1 MILCGLWYIVA
12 VSYSIYPL
20 LHLTPSS
27 HMVAIIAKVVGSLST
42 AILTYASARNMLET
56 THITSMV
63 QNEKGSIEKVLQH
76 QFDPLLAQYISK
88 NDCGNLIVCPQ
99 GKCSTEILEDL
110 KKMKR
115 KDLLLLFL
123 LCDAPLDEKDIHGDW
138 DGVLLNNNSVLVSN
152 ESNLFHPHID
162 LLTEFILNLILRRHL
177 FLASLP
183 INSLDV
189 SMAIGEERLLE
200 TVI

>member
-1 MILCGLWYIVA
+1 
-12 VSYSIYPL
+12 
-20 LHLTPSS
+20 
-27 HMVAIIAKVVGSLST
+27 MVAIIAKVVGSLST

-88 NDCGNLIVCPQ
+88 NDSGNLIVCPQ

-115 KDLLLLFL
+115 KDLLLLFV

-152 ESNLFHPHID
+152 GSNLYSP
-162 LLTEFILNLILRRHL
+162 LYRPLTEFILNLIRRRHL
-177 FLASLP
+177 FPASLP

-200 TVI
+200 TVIQRVVLV